1 MSERPRI
8 WGWGR
13 RAPEGALEPHRRTQS
28 RRNAWRKDLI
38 AIAAAAAVVLV
49 GRSSLADHYHVPTGS
64 MLPTVVENDHILV
77 NKAAYGLRLPFSQ
90 VRIAEFSGPER
101 GDVVVLESPES
112 GIVLLKRVVAV
123 PGDLVQ
129 VLGGKLLL
137 NGRAVPVEVKDG
149 HVVEDLGDGHGLRLD
164 DGGGPDFGPVKVPA
178 NGYLVL
184 GDNRGNSRDGRYF
197 GFVKREAIL
206 GRAISILARA
216 GSLTWI
222 DL

>member
-1 MSERPRI
+1 MVGRPQPKN
-8 WGWGR
+8 R
-13 RAPEGALEPHRRTQS
+13 RS
-28 RRNAWRKDLI
+28 SWRKDLI
-38 AIAAAAAVVLV
+38 SIASAAAVVLV

-77 NKAAYGLRLPFSQ
+77 NKAAYGLRLPFTH
-90 VRIAEFSGPER
+90 VRIAELGGPER

-112 GIVLLKRVVAV
+112 GIVLLKRVVAL
-123 PGDLVQ
+123 PGDMV
-129 VLGGKLLL
+129 
-137 NGRAVPVEVKDG
+137 AVEDG
-149 HVVEDLGDGHGLRLD
+149 HVVLNGHPVLVEHKATGLFEELGQGHGLRLD

-178 NGYLVL
+178 GHYLVL

-206 GRAISILARA
+206 GRAVGILARH
-216 GSLTWI
+216 SKLTWI